1 MGIRAVKRAARAV
14 FFDRD
19 GVLNDAV
26 VQDGRPHPPHT
37 LAELRIPPV
46 VPALV
51 ARLRAAGFL
60 AIGVTNQPDVAR
72 GRQTR
77 EVADALNRAVRAGA
91 ALDAMLVCYHDDADR
106 CRCRK
111 PAPGLLEAAASR
123 YGIDLSESIMM
134 GDRWRDVEAGRRARC
149 RTVFIDYDYREAKP
163 MPPPDVTVRSLE
175 EGVAWVLGES
185 QATPSAGRHE
195 WMPSVNALRIK
206 LFADGADKAGMLEMY
221 GNPMITGFTTNPTLM
236 RKAGITDY
244 PAFARDI
251 VRAIPDRPISFEVF
265 SDEFDEMERQAS
277 MIAGWG
283 PEVYVKIPITNT
295 RQESSI
301 PLIARLA
308 RSGVKLNVTAV
319 MTLAQVRDVCQ
330 VLAGGPQAIVS
341 VFAGRIADTGRDPV
355 PIMAAARELT
365 RLAPNVE
372 LLWASPRELLNI
384 FQANDVGCDIITATN
399 DLLKKLELVGKDL
412 AEFSLDTVK
421 MFHQDAAKA
430 GFRL

>member
-1 MGIRAVKRAARAV
+1 MGIRAVTRGARAV

-26 VQDGRPHPPHT
+26 VLDGLPYPPHT
-37 LAELRIPPV
+37 LAELRISPE

-51 ARLRAAGFL
+51 ARLRAAGYL

-77 EVADALNRAVRAGA
+77 EVADALNQAVRAGA
-91 ALDAMLVCYHDDADR
+91 ALDAMLVCYHDDTDG

-123 YGIDLSESIMM
+123 YNIDLQGSVMV

-175 EGVAWVLGES
+175 EGVAWVLADS
-185 QATPSAGRHE
+185 PAPTAVDRA
-195 WMPSVNALRIK
+195 PSVSALRIK

-221 GNPMITGFTTNPTLM
+221 RNPLITGFTTNPTLM
-236 RKAGITDY
+236 RKAGVTDY
-244 PAFARDI
+244 PAFACEI
-251 VRAIPDRPISFEVF
+251 VAAIPDRPISFEVF
-265 SDEFDEMERQAS
+265 SDEFDDMERQAR

-283 PEVYVKIPITNT
+283 SQVYVKIPVTNT
-295 RQESSI
+295 RQESSL
-301 PLIARLA
+301 PLIDRLG
-308 RSGVKLNVTAV
+308 RSGVRLNVTAV
-319 MTLAQVRDVCQ
+319 MTLAQVRDICQ
-330 VLAGGPQAIVS
+330 VLAGGPPAIVS

-365 RLAPNVE
+365 RMAPNVE

-384 FQANDVGCDIITATN
+384 FQADQVGCDIITATN
-399 DLLKKLELVGKDL
+399 DVLKKLELVGKDL

-421 MFHQDAAKA
+421 MFYQDAAKA

>member
-26 VQDGRPHPPHT
+26 VQDGLPHPPAS

-123 YGIDLSESIMM
+123 YGIDLSESIMV

-185 QATPSAGRHE
+185 QATPSAGGRSGCQAPTPCE
-195 WMPSVNALRIK
+195 SSSSPTVRTRPGCSRCI
-206 LFADGADKAGMLEMY
+206 
-221 GNPMITGFTTNPTLM
+221 GNPLIKGFTTNPTLM

-244 PAFARDI
+244 PAFARD
-251 VRAIPDRPISFEVF
+251 DR
-265 SDEFDEMERQAS
+265 ER
-277 MIAGWG
+277 
-283 PEVYVKIPITNT
+283 
-295 RQESSI
+295 RFR
-301 PLIARLA
+301 IARFRSRCFRTSSTKWNA
-308 RSGVKLNVTAV
+308 R
-319 MTLAQVRDVCQ
+319 R
-330 VLAGGPQAIVS
+330 P
-341 VFAGRIADTGRDPV
+341 
-355 PIMAAARELT
+355 
-365 RLAPNVE
+365 
-372 LLWASPRELLNI
+372 
-384 FQANDVGCDIITATN
+384 
-399 DLLKKLELVGKDL
+399 
-412 AEFSLDTVK
+412 
-421 MFHQDAAKA
+421 
-430 GFRL
+430 

>member
-1 MGIRAVKRAARAV
+1 MGIGAVKRTPRAV

-19 GVLNDAV
+19 GVLNEAIV
-26 VQDGRPHPPHT
+26 RDGQPHPPAT
-37 LAELRIPPV
+37 LAELRIPSE

-51 ARLRAAGFL
+51 AKLRAAGFL

-77 EVADALNRAVRAGA
+77 DVADALNRAVRAGA
-91 ALDAMLVCYHDDADR
+91 ALDAMLVCYHDDSDA
-106 CRCRK
+106 CGCRK
-111 PAPGLLEAAASR
+111 PAPGLLEAAAAR
-123 YGIDLSESIMM
+123 YGIDLSNSIMV

-149 RTVFIDYDYREAKP
+149 RTVFIDYDYMEAKP
-163 MPPPDVTVRSLE
+163 MPPPDVTVRSLQ
-175 EGVAWVLGES
+175 EGVAWVLGEP
-185 QATPSAGRHE
+185 APERHE
-195 WMPSVNALRIK
+195 WTPNAHALRIK
-206 LFADGADKAGMLEMY
+206 LFADGADRAGMLDMY
-221 GNPMITGFTTNPTLM
+221 RNPLIKGFTTNPTLM
-236 RKAGITDY
+236 RKAGVTDY

-251 VRAIPDRPISFEVF
+251 ISAIPDRPISFEVF
-265 SDEFDEMERQAS
+265 SDEFDEMERQAT

-283 PEVYVKIPITNT
+283 DEIYVKIPITNT

-319 MTLAQVRDVCQ
+319 MTLPQVRDACE
-330 VLAGGPQAIVS
+330 VLAGGPPAVIS

-365 RLAPNVE
+365 RMAPNVE

-384 FQANDVGCDIITATN
+384 FQADEVGCDIITATS
-399 DLLKKLELVGKDL
+399 DVLRKLELVGKDL

-421 MFHQDAAKA
+421 MFHNDASKA